1 MIEPPNRSSLWR
13 LPEFSTRA
21 EPNYDD
27 NALFCGGKMNLAF
40 NGGKCGVCGDPY
52 QGPYK
57 NEAGGIYAQGIIA
70 RTYEPGQNI
79 SVKIQIMANHRG
91 WFEFRLCVNNNISQK
106 ITHACLD
113 KHLLETSDLGL
124 TSKQSGEL
132 EEEYY
137 GCSDIAIQKS
147 NTPPNPSL
155 SYIIK
160 TTVRQPRST
169 LPGTPVTIYRY
180 LPVEENVKLFYQHGK
195 ETHTSITGV
204 LFNVEMLTVQ
214 ILVHSVF
221 AIDFLSLQNMPSKFC
236 Y

>member
-13 LPEFSTRA
+13 LPEFSTSA

-70 RTYEPGQNI
+70 RTYQPGQNI

-91 WFEFRLCVNNNISQK
+91 WFEFRFCVNNNISQK
-106 ITHACLD
+106 ITHGCLD

-124 TSKQSGEL
+124 TRTTFSANSGIKELTLKLPKDLTCSQCVLQWKWRTANSPGSL

-147 NTPPNPSL
+147 NIPPKSSL

-160 TTVRQPRST
+160 TTVRQPRIT
-169 LPGTPVTIYRY
+169 LPRTRVHNIQTTTSRRKCKAI
-180 LPVEENVKLFYQHGK
+180 LPAWKGNPYFD
-195 ETHTSITGV
+195 
-204 LFNVEMLTVQ
+204 N
-214 ILVHSVF
+214 
-221 AIDFLSLQNMPSKFC
+221 
-236 Y
+236 